1 MINVVCLEIENPGN
15 LGAIARVMKN
25 FGLKN
30 LILINPKCKKNDLE
44 AVHRAKHAKHVLK
57 RAKIVGMDSL
67 KNFDYII
74 GTTSKL
80 GTDYNIP
87 RTPITPE
94 ELGKRIVSIKS
105 KKIAILLG
113 KESSGLT
120 NKEILMC
127 DFIVTIPADK
137 EYPALNISHALAII
151 LYEIFNKINKEKIT
165 DFEMASKKEK
175 EVILKLINKIINK
188 MEFATQE
195 KKETQ
200 KKVWKRIVGKAM
212 LTKREAFALLGFLKK
227 LS

>member
-1 MINVVCLEIENPGN
+1 MISVVCIEIENPGN
-15 LGAIARVMKN
+15 LGAIARIMKN

-30 LILINPKCKKNDLE
+30 MILINSKCNKNDLE
-44 AVHRAKHAKHVLK
+44 AVHRAKHAKDVLK
-57 RAKIVGMDSL
+57 KAKNKDIDYL
-67 KNFDYII
+67 KKFDYII

-87 RTPITPE
+87 RTPVTPE
-94 ELGKRIVSIKS
+94 ELGKRIIKIKN

-120 NKEILMC
+120 NKQILMC
-127 DFIVTIPADK
+127 DFIVTIPANK
-137 EYPALNISHALAII
+137 EYPALNISHALSII
-151 LYEIFNKINKEKIT
+151 LYEIFKNTNKEKIT

-175 EVILKLINKIINK
+175 DVILKLINKIIDN
-188 MEFATQE
+188 MDFATEQ

-200 KKVWKRIVGKAM
+200 KKLWKRIVGKSM

-227 LS
+227 LV